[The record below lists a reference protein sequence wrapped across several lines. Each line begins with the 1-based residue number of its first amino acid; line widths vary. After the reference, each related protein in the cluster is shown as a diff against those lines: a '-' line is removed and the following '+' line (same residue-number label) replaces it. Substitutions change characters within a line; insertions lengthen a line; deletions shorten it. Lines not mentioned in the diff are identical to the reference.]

1 MSPQSNDGL
10 RGDLKKL
17 LGALQDNR
25 AAIAQQLAELDRKMD
40 EVPNKIEQM
49 RREQA
54 AQVQQLRIDFERLFV
69 AKAEYEPRHAA
80 VLSKIAE
87 YDALVRESKKTTE
100 DWIEMKGRVKTLER
114 KVEEDKGKMSRL
126 LPWIALGISAVTA
139 LISVLQRI
147 HFS

>member
-10 RGDLKKL
+10 RGDLKEL

-25 AAIAQQLAELDRKMD
+25 AAIAQQLAELDRKVD

-54 AQVQQLRIDFERLFV
+54 AQMQQLRIDFERLFV

-139 LISVLQRI
+139 LISVLQHI

>member
-10 RGDLKKL
+10 RGDLKEL

-54 AQVQQLRIDFERLFV
+54 AQMQQLRIDFERLFV

-139 LISVLQRI
+139 LISVLQHI